1 MNSINFY
8 EGPTKR
14 GSIGRR
20 GSRIK
25 ASPKSDIISADLN
38 VSMSDRQRKYYSTN
52 PDRVKKNQFVSFY
65 L

>member
-8 EGPTKR
+8 EDPTKR

-38 VSMSDRQRKYYSTN
+38 VSMSDRQRK
-52 PDRVKKNQFVSFY
+52 
-65 L
+65 